1 MTVPVPRGEEG
12 AALLTVLM
20 LVAIMAAL
28 SAMALERLR
37 LSTHLAANSVALDQ
51 ARAFAMAGEAV
62 VASRIGDFA
71 GPNIPKTT
79 LQGNWNGRAFRIPI
93 PGGLAVA
100 GIRDGGN
107 CFNLNSVADGLAA
120 DQLTTRPTGMAEF
133 VGLMQALAID
143 PAQGTRIAASLAD
156 WIDADTVPNPG
167 GAEDSDYARAARPYR
182 TANTL
187 IADPSELR
195 AVAGVTPEIYA
206 KLRPWVCALPTTDLS
221 PINVNTL
228 LPTQTPLLQMLLPG
242 QIDERRAR
250 TAIESRP
257 QGGWDNPTDF
267 WNMQAMTGVTM
278 NSDAGTQLR
287 AKTRWFTLDLDVE
300 LAGAQV
306 AETALVD
313 AGHTPV
319 RIVARRWGGDE

>member
-1 MTVPVPRGEEG
+1 MTMAPPKGEEG
-12 AALLTVLM
+12 AALLTVLL
-20 LVAIMAAL
+20 LVAVMAGL

-37 LSTHLAANSVALDQ
+37 LSTHLAANSIALDQ

-62 VASRIGDFA
+62 VASRIGEFA
-71 GPNIPKTT
+71 GPNIRKTT
-79 LQGNWNGRAFRIPI
+79 LQGNWNGHAFRIPI

-100 GIRDGGN
+100 GIHDGGN
-107 CFNLNSVADGLAA
+107 CFNLNSVANGLAA
-120 DQLTTRPTGMAEF
+120 NELTTRPGGMAEF
-133 VGLMQALAID
+133 VGLMQAVGID
-143 PAQGTRIAASLAD
+143 TNQAGRVAASLAD

-206 KLRPWVCALPTTDLS
+206 KLRPWICALPTTDLS
-221 PINVNTL
+221 PLNVNTL

-250 TAIESRP
+250 AAIEGRP
-257 QGGWDNPTDF
+257 EGGWDNPSDF
-267 WNMQAMTGVTM
+267 WSMQALTGLTTGE
-278 NSDAGTQLR
+278 AGTQLR
-287 AKTRWFTLDLDVE
+287 VKTRWFALDLDVE

-313 AGHTPV
+313 AGQAPV
-319 RIVARRWGGDE
+319 RIVARRWGSDE